1 MYTSSAR
8 VLGSDQGELAQLGS
22 IGVRFMIDSTDSGG
36 MFSLVEH
43 PVPARKLA
51 APMHRHSREDE
62 YTFVLEGE
70 IGVLLGDEV
79 VLGGPGD
86 LIFKPRGQW
95 HTFWNAGF
103 EPARVLEI
111 ISPAGF
117 EGYFEQLSQLL
128 TVESPADPA
137 KVSAIA
143 ARFGL
148 ELEPSSIQRLTAEHG
163 LTFGRGAD

>member
-1 MYTSSAR
+1 M
-8 VLGSDQGELAQLGS
+8 
-22 IGVRFMIDSTDSGG
+22 
-36 MFSLVEH
+36 
-43 PVPARKLA
+43 
-51 APMHRHSREDE
+51 
-62 YTFVLEGE
+62 
-70 IGVLLGDEV
+70 
-79 VLGGPGD
+79 
-86 LIFKPRGQW
+86 
-95 HTFWNAGF
+95 
-103 EPARVLEI
+103 EI